1 LSIDKAGNGY
11 TLTATGSTVNTT
23 AGVVVSS
30 GFNITAGALDHFTV
44 TTPGTQTAG
53 TAFAIATITAQDANN
68 NTVTSFVTAVAL
80 TETGDGAGGTVS
92 PATSSAFTAG
102 VLSGQSVTL
111 SKSGAAVTITATGS
125 TKTGVSGTFLVNPG
139 PMAMP
144 MTVTRTA
151 GLTLKIAWSDVKT
164 NWSESVGGTVTLSG
178 INLVTTNQVHL
189 TTNSTWIFY
198 INSPNVD
205 DQITYTISDGQGR
218 TNTGVINVVINPFVT
233 GQNAT
238 VTVSNGTATVTFY
251 GKPGLTYVTQRST
264 NLVNW
269 VSIATNTVSSSGVI
283 NVTDTFLDLGG
294 PPAAAY
300 YRLGWSP

>member
-1 LSIDKAGNGY
+1 VAGSGK
-11 TLTATGSTVNTT
+11 TFIVTGSTKTGTSTFDVNPGT
-23 AGVVVSS
+23 
-30 GFNITAGALDHFTV
+30 LDHFAV

-68 NTVTSFVTAVAL
+68 NTVTTFVSTVAL

-111 SKSGAAVTITATGS
+111 SKSGAAVTITANGS
-125 TKTGVSGTFLVNPG
+125 AKAGVSGTFLVNPG

-151 GLTLKIAWSDVKT
+151 GLTLKIAWSDVAT
-164 NWSESVGGTVTLSG
+164 NWSESAGGTVTLSG
-178 INLVTTNQVHL
+178 INLVTTNGVNL

-198 INSPNVD
+198 INSPNVN
-205 DQITYTISDGQGR
+205 DQITYTISDSHG

-264 NLVNW
+264 DLVNW
-269 VSIATNTVSSSGVI
+269 VTIATTTVSSSGVI
-283 NVTDTFLDLGG
+283 TVTDTFGDLGG
-294 PPAAAY
+294 PPASAY